1 MTCIGNPPT
10 YAHIMQLAL
19 LKMIHHA
26 HLTITSIPP
35 PTHTYSLIYTH
46 TLTDTYTAS
55 DTHIADMKSQI
66 NRDDYLGM
74 I

>member
-1 MTCIGNPPT
+1 
-10 YAHIMQLAL
+10 MQLAL
-19 LKMIHHA
+19 CKMTRHA

-35 PTHTYSLIYTH
+35 PPTHTLTHSYTH